1 MEKQHMG
8 PSFSTIPSEAVP
20 NSVAIHMARPLAHC
34 QCLKV
39 ETAHQKPIGNSKKIE
54 FQTGCLRKVNSHAC
68 FCIVPSTFV
77 VYSEL
82 GACADYY
89 ILFFSDWF
97 EIFSIELLWAASG
110 IPGSRSQVQNFLFL
124 SLELLTVELCKSK
137 YGALSY
143 LWRAWIGVELGACK
157 WCRVVVDL

>member
-1 MEKQHMG
+1 MG
-8 PSFSTIPSEAVP
+8 PKFSTIPSETVP
-20 NSVAIHMARPLAHC
+20 NGVAIHMARPLIADAWK
-34 QCLKV
+34 LKLHIRDQL
-39 ETAHQKPIGNSKKIE
+39 EILKKIE
-54 FQTGCLRKVNSHAC
+54 FSNLLLERCEFSYMC
-68 FCIVPSTFV
+68 FCIVPSTLV

-137 YGALSY
+137 YGAPSY